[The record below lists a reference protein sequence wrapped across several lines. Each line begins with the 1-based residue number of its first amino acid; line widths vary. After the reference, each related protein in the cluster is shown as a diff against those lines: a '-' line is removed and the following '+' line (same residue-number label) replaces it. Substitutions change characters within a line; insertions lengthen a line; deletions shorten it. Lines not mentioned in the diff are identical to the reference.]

1 MTSSIINREKVLNK
15 VKELKASNTKPD
27 ESLNLKLDLELAG
40 LYGTLPMKW
49 LTSSMLIAG
58 TAYIGFLYNHG
69 AGMYVCVDSDN
80 KWLFATRRTIE
91 RSVRWKLYL
100 DSLGNLVL
108 NATIGVNQMYFN
120 WRNSTG
126 ACKLYHDYDRMTAK
140 DWAETQFKLFNP
152 SNSEYIGTWSNKDY
166 ELYNR
171 KKVSYTQFGFEFFD
185 EPAFTQDD
193 YLIYSTYLKELNG
206 PRAEV
211 TRLK

>member
-1 MTSSIINREKVLNK
+1 
-15 VKELKASNTKPD
+15 
-27 ESLNLKLDLELAG
+27 
-40 LYGTLPMKW
+40 
-49 LTSSMLIAG
+49 
-58 TAYIGFLYNHG
+58 
-69 AGMYVCVDSDN
+69 
-80 KWLFATRRTIE
+80 
-91 RSVRWKLYL
+91 
-100 DSLGNLVL
+100 
-108 NATIGVNQMYFN
+108 
-120 WRNSTG
+120 
-126 ACKLYHDYDRMTAK
+126 MTAK